1 MKQVAVETREA
12 YTYET
17 YDEFVQH
24 YSTMI
29 LRVFKACSESSRPN
43 YYVNHDMPEYFAEYY
58 KKLI

>member
-24 YSTMI
+24 YATMI
-29 LRVFKACSESSRPN
+29 LRGFKACSESSRPN
-43 YYVNHDMPEYFAEYY
+43 YYVNHDMPEYFA
-58 KKLI
+58 